1 MRWTGRFIILLPAIA
16 AVLFVV
22 ILARL
27 GLLELTIS
35 LNADL
40 DVILI
45 LAGVA
50 LSIIL
55 ALVISIRTST
65 EYMRRRAIRQA
76 LSQAAADQ
84 VGFLHRLDHEIKNP
98 LMAIRAALANLNDVD
113 DAASRQA
120 IRDTIET
127 QVLRLSQLSNNL
139 RKIADLETH
148 PLECTPLDPGDLL
161 REALAMVADNPASA
175 NRDLRVQIAE
185 PLPSLLADHDL
196 MIVALYNVL
205 DNAIKFSRPG
215 DRVIARAYEDGD
227 QLVFQV
233 EDTGPGIAS
242 DDLPHIWENLFRGKD
257 AHRVP
262 GSGIGLGLLRSIVQ
276 RHEGTVTVLSPP
288 NAGVTVTIWL
298 QPHHADR

>member
-1 MRWTGRFIILLPAIA
+1 MRWAGRFIVLLPAAA

-22 ILARL
+22 ILAHL

-45 LAGVA
+45 LAGGA

-55 ALVISIRTST
+55 GLVISIRTST

-76 LSQAAADQ
+76 LNQIATDH

-113 DAASRQA
+113 DAATRQA
-120 IRDTIET
+120 IRDTIEA
-127 QVLRLSQLSNNL
+127 QVLRLSLLSNNL

-148 PLECTPLDPGDLL
+148 PLECIPLDPGDLL
-161 REALAMVADNPASA
+161 KEALAMASDNPACA
-175 NRDLRVQIAE
+175 ERDLRVQIAE
-185 PLPSLLADHDL
+185 SLPPLLADHDL
-196 MIVALYNVL
+196 LVVALYNVL
-205 DNAIKFSRPG
+205 DNAIKFSQPG
-215 DRVIARAYEDGD
+215 DRILARAFEEGD
-227 QLVFQV
+227 RLIFQV
-233 EDTGPGIAS
+233 EDNGPGIAPE
-242 DDLPHIWENLFRGKD
+242 DLPHIWENLFRGRD

-262 GSGIGLGLLRSIVQ
+262 GSGIGLGLVRSIIQ
-276 RHEGTVTVLSPP
+276 RHDGTVTVASQPD
-288 NAGVTVTIWL
+288 AGTTVTIEL
-298 QPHHADR
+298 RPHRSDL